1 MTALSTETQIQFV
14 CVGCPIGCP
23 LQLEHRGDQ
32 ILEVSG
38 NECNRGAKYAQQE
51 FTDPRR
57 ALSTTVA
64 ISDALWARL
73 PVKTTGAVPKDRVM
87 EAARLI
93 HGIKATAPV
102 AIGDILLEDLL
113 GEADNHVI
121 ATRSMAFLD

>member
-1 MTALSTETQIQFV
+1 MSTESHIHFI

-23 LQLEHRGDQ
+23 LQLELCGDE
-32 ILEVSG
+32 IIEVSG
-38 NECNRGAKYAQQE
+38 NECDRGAKYAQQE

-73 PVKTTGAVPKDRVM
+73 PVRTTGVVPKDRVM

-93 HGIKATAPV
+93 HGIQVTAPV
-102 AIGDILLEDLL
+102 ANGEVLLENLL
-113 GEADNHVI
+113 GEVDNHVI
-121 ATRSMAFLD
+121 ATRSMARLV